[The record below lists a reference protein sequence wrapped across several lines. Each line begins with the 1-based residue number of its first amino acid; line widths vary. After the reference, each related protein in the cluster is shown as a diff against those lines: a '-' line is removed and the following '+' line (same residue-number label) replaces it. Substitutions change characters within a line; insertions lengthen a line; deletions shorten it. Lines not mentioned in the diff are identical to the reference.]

1 MEYENFIEDS
11 LKEINLERSEIDL
24 QHSFLFMCGGVV
36 KSVDDMG
43 NHESLRSWIVEH
55 SSIKYEFHNR
65 IVLAEKYKNYFEVYD
80 DLLKFEEDI
89 ALFCSLIIVFLESA
103 GSLVEF
109 GMFCSSE
116 KIRKKLLVI
125 ASIEE
130 TEKED
135 SFIYLG
141 PLKYLIKR
149 NQDSVAYY
157 PKFFVHKD
165 YNKDDLN
172 EICDF
177 IEKRF
182 LGSQK
187 YIKYDL
193 SSKGNV
199 FYLVYEIIS
208 LFFPV
213 MESEIKCILEN
224 VFIKNEID
232 SDFIERAIF
241 ILKIFDLIELKKY
254 GNYTFY
260 YPLSDDKVIVKFH
273 SNSKGGYQP
282 STVRASKAKYFHQNS
297 NHELTKKRV
306 AALRIW
312 MQKRYE

>member
-11 LKEINLERSEIDL
+11 LKEVNLERSEIDL
-24 QHSFLFMCGGVV
+24 QHSFLFICGGLV
-36 KSVDDMG
+36 KSVSDTG
-43 NHESLRSWIVEH
+43 NHPSLRSWIVDY
-55 SSIKYEFHNR
+55 SSSSYKFHDR
-65 IVLAEKYKNYFEVYD
+65 IVLAEKYKNYFDVYD

-125 ASIEE
+125 ASIED
-130 TEKED
+130 TENDD
-135 SFIYLG
+135 SFICLG
-141 PLKYLIKR
+141 PLKYLIKK
-149 NQDSVAYY
+149 NQESVAYY
-157 PKFFVHKD
+157 PKFFIHKE

-172 EICDF
+172 EICKF

-182 LGSQK
+182 LSSQK
-187 YIKYDL
+187 YMKYDL
-193 SSKGNV
+193 SNKGNI
-199 FYLVYEIIS
+199 FYLIYEIIN

-224 VFIKNEID
+224 VLIKNEID

-241 ILKIFDLIELKKY
+241 ILKIFDFIESKKY

-260 YPLSDDKVIVKFH
+260 YPLSDEKLIVKFH
-273 SNSKGGYQP
+273 SNQKGGYQP
-282 STVRASKAKYFHQNS
+282 STVKASKAKYFHENKD
-297 NHELTKKRV
+297 HELTKKRV

-312 MQKRYE
+312 MEKRYG